1 MARIRTVKPEF
12 WTSEQVMDCSPTAR
26 LAFIGMWNFCDD
38 AGIHQ
43 ASAKTLKAEIFPAD
57 DMLAGDVQVL
67 VDELKANGLIVEY
80 EVAGKAYWQVTGW
93 YHQKIEKPNFKHPKP
108 EIRQQID
115 DQSPTDRRPF
125 DDRSTPERR
134 GEEKEGNGVNP
145 SLSDACEAELTSL
158 PTRKGIVCG
167 LLRKAGMADAAPH
180 YLTDETWE
188 TILAKRTDEEIVEV
202 AKAKMAAKPNQR
214 IGLKYIAKAL
224 MDDPEPIA
232 ANARAS
238 PRMSHADQSKLAAA
252 RAIFGTDIEAGSH
265 ADKSGRI
272 IDISPSARPALG
284 G

>member
-57 DMLAGDVQVL
+57 DMLVSDVQVL
-67 VDELKANGLIVEY
+67 VDEIKANGLIIEY

-93 YHQKIEKPNFKHPKP
+93 HHQKIEKPNYKHPKP
-108 EIRQQID
+108 EIRQPID
-115 DQSPTDRRPF
+115 DRSPTGRQPI

-134 GEEKEGNGVNP
+134 GEEKESKGMDT
-145 SLSDACEAELTSL
+145 SLSSGARGEIA
-158 PTRKGIVCG
+158 PTRKGAVCG

-180 YLTDETWE
+180 YLPDETWAL
-188 TILAKRTDEEIVEV
+188 ILAKRTDEEIVEV
-202 AKAKMAAKPNQR
+202 ARAKMAAMPNQR

-224 MDDPEPIA
+224 LDDPRPID

-238 PRMSHADQSKLAAA
+238 PPRRQTVSDERKAASMILTGRNPENERQTASTERDITADC
-252 RAIFGTDIEAGSH
+252 E
-265 ADKSGRI
+265 RI
-272 IDISPSARPALG
+272 A
-284 G
+284 